1 MTKGNKIRLM
11 FWGFIW
17 LIVLITTI
25 LGIYSYYNGKGI
37 SGKIRKELLPYINE
51 FNNLNEL
58 NIYKNAGINVKAK
71 YSKNA
76 IKVNYKT
83 SNSNLAYIFDYK
95 EMDGTKVLYMKYN
108 ETSDNTAKIVIRE
121 MLDAVSIVN
130 GHNEGDIFNTINYN
144 DLYNLSLKD
153 GISIKYDNNNVEIYI
168 DVNKSVADHI
178 TGKENKYISKDEI
191 SNINDELIDN
201 NYFKY
206 TKNDI
211 IIYVKNTEDKYIV
224 YGQNTNY
231 DDDLYKSISNVISSL
246 NINGI
251 IINDF
256 EMNYPSIST
265 NKEFGNYNIIINDE
279 ANDINEF
286 KSKNNI
292 IKIEIKKDISE
303 N

>member
-37 SGKIRKELLPYINE
+37 SGKIRKELFPYINE

-130 GHNEGDIFNTINYN
+130 GHNEGDIFNIINYN